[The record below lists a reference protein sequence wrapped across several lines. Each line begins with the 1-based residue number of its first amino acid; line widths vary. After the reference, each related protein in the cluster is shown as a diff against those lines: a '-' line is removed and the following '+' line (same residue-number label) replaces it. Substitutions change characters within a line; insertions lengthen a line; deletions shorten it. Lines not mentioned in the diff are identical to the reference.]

1 MNTDKNIDI
10 ISRELGIKPSQVEAV
25 ARLLADDATVPFIAR
40 YRKEATGSL
49 DEVAVIAIRDRL
61 QELADLDKRKE
72 TVIKSLTEQEK
83 ITPELEKAVME
94 AETLSKLED
103 IYLPYRP
110 KRRTRGTIAK
120 EKGLEPLADKI
131 FSGNCSDPI
140 ALASEFIDPEKGV
153 ADADEALQGARDIIA
168 ERINEESRAR
178 EIMRSHFEKKASLSS
193 KVTKAGEKDGAKYR
207 DYFDWSESALKAPSH
222 RILALLR
229 GAEEG
234 FLSVHFLPDEEES
247 SALLESLFVKRNSPS
262 AGQISLAAKESYKR
276 LMAPSMETEIKNICK
291 KKGDREAIKVFSEN
305 IKELLLSS
313 PLGEKCVLALDPGLR
328 TGSKLVVLSR
338 QGDLLHND
346 TIYPLEPHNKKD
358 ESEKKIKS
366 LCSKFSVEAIAI
378 GNGTGG
384 RELLTFCKG
393 INLEGIIVTMV
404 NESGASVYSA
414 SEIARKEFPDHDLTV
429 RGAVSIGRRLMDPL
443 AELVKIDPGSIGVG
457 QYQHDVDQKELKKSL
472 DDVVSLCVNAVGVEI
487 NTASGRL
494 LQYVSGL
501 SPRMADAIVK
511 QRGESGPFKTRDELL
526 KVPGIGP
533 KGFEQ
538 AAGFLRIR
546 ESANPLDRSA
556 VHPES
561 YHIVEKMAAD
571 LSCSV
576 KDLMEREDLR
586 NKIVLT
592 RYVSETTGIPTL
604 TDIVNELAKP
614 GRDPRKDFELFTFKD
629 GVEKIEDLEKGMK
642 LPGVVTNVTAFGA
655 FVDIGVH
662 QDGLVHISELSDNY
676 VSNPHSVVKV
686 NDKVNITVME
696 IDIARKRISLSM
708 KQFPGEKIK
717 SSQGELTEN
726 RRVPKQTK
734 EKQKPNQ
741 NQNQVK
747 KPDKPDKPEINSPFA
762 GLKDIIK

>member
-1 MNTDKNIDI
+1 MYTEKNINI
-10 ISRELGIKPSQVEAV
+10 VSSELGIKSSQAEAV
-25 ARLLADDATVPFIAR
+25 ARLLAEDATVPFIAR

-61 QELADLDKRKE
+61 HELADLDKRKE
-72 TVIKSLTEQEK
+72 AVIKSLTEQEK
-83 ITPELEKAVME
+83 LTPELEKTVIE

-131 FSGNCSDPI
+131 FSGDCADPS
-140 ALASEFIDPEKGV
+140 ALAAEFVDPGKGV
-153 ADADEALQGARDIIA
+153 ADSDEALQGARDIIA
-168 ERINEESRAR
+168 ERINEDNRAR
-178 EIMRSHFEKKASLSS
+178 ELMRSHYEKKSYMSS
-193 KVTKAGEKDGAKYR
+193 KVTKAGEKDGAKYS
-207 DYFDWSESALKAPSH
+207 DYFEWSENALKAPSH

-234 FLSVHFLPDEEES
+234 YLTVHFLPDEEEA
-247 SALLESLFVKRNSPS
+247 SAILERLFVSKNNP
-262 AGQISLAAKESYKR
+262 AFNQVTLAARDSYKR

-291 KKGDREAIKVFSEN
+291 KRADREAIKIFSEN
-305 IKELLLSS
+305 IKELLLAS

-338 QGDLLHND
+338 QGNLLHND

-366 LCSKFSVEAIAI
+366 ICSKFNIEAVAI

-414 SEIARKEFPDHDLTV
+414 SEVARKEFPDHDLTV

-443 AELVKIDPGSIGVG
+443 AELVKIDPASIGVG
-457 QYQHDVDQKELKKSL
+457 QYQHDVDRKELKKSL
-472 DDVVSLCVNAVGVEI
+472 DDVVSGCVNAVGVEI
-487 NTASGRL
+487 NTASGEL

-501 SPRMADAIVK
+501 SPRMADAIIK
-511 QRGESGPFKTRDELL
+511 YRGESGAFKSRDELRN
-526 KVPGIGP
+526 VPGLGP
-533 KGFEQ
+533 KSFEQ

-546 ESANPLDRSA
+546 ESKNPLDRSA

-571 LSCSV
+571 LSCTV
-576 KDLMEREDLR
+576 KDLMNNEELR
-586 NKIVLT
+586 NKIVLDN
-592 RYVSETTGIPTL
+592 YVSESIGLPTL
-604 TDIVNELAKP
+604 TDIINELAKP
-614 GRDPRKDFELFTFKD
+614 GRDPRKDFELFTFKE
-629 GVEKIEDLEKGMK
+629 GIEKIEDLEKGMK
-642 LPGVVTNVTAFGA
+642 LSGVVTNVTAFGA

-662 QDGLVHISELSDNY
+662 QDGLVHISELSDNF
-676 VSNPHSVVKV
+676 VPNPHNLVKV
-686 NDKVNITVME
+686 NDRVNVTVMD
-696 IDIARKRISLSM
+696 IDKARKRISLSM
-708 KQFPGEKIK
+708 KQNPGVKESSSPVKSQSSVIAPEKA
-717 SSQGELTEN
+717 
-726 RRVPKQTK
+726 
-734 EKQKPNQ
+734 KQKQ
-741 NQNQVK
+741 NPVK
-747 KPDKPDKPEINSPFA
+747 KPDKADNKRKSSPFA

>member
-1 MNTDKNIDI
+1 MTTDKNIDI
-10 ISRELGIKPSQVEAV
+10 ISKELGIRPVQVKAV
-25 ARLLADDATVPFIAR
+25 AQLLADDATVPFIAR

-49 DEVAVIAIRDRL
+49 DEVAVIAIRDRI
-61 QELADLDKRKE
+61 QELADLDKRKDA
-72 TVIKSLTEQEK
+72 VIKSLTAQEK
-83 ITPELEKAVME
+83 LTPELEKAVME
-94 AETLSKLED
+94 AETLAKLED

-120 EKGLEPLADKI
+120 EKGLEPLAERI
-131 FSGNCSDPI
+131 FNGADESPLT
-140 ALASEFIDPEKGV
+140 LAGEFINSEKGV
-153 ADADEALQGARDIIA
+153 ADAEEALQGARDIIA
-168 ERINEESRAR
+168 EWINEDSEAR
-178 EIMRSHFEKKASLSS
+178 EIMRSLFEKKSSMSS
-193 KVTKAGEKDGAKYR
+193 KATKAGEKDGGKYR
-207 DYFDWSESALKAPSH
+207 DYFDWSENALNAPSH

-247 SALLESLFVKRNSPS
+247 SNLLENLFVKKNSPS
-262 AGQISLAAKESYKR
+262 AEQVSSAAKDSCKR

-291 KKGDREAIKVFSEN
+291 KKADKEAIKIFSQN
-305 IKELLLSS
+305 IKELLLTS

-338 QGDLLHND
+338 QGDLLHSD

-366 LCSKFSVEAIAI
+366 LCSKFKVEAIAI

-384 RELLTFCKG
+384 RELLSFCKK
-393 INLEGIIVTMV
+393 INPEGIIVTMV

-472 DDVVSLCVNAVGVEI
+472 DDVVSGCVNAVGVEI
-487 NTASGRL
+487 NTASGQL

-511 QRGESGPFKTRDELL
+511 HRVKSGPFKSRDDLR
-526 KVPGIGP
+526 KISGIGP
-533 KGFEQ
+533 KSFEQ

-546 ESANPLDRSA
+546 ESENPLDRSA

-561 YHIVEKMAAD
+561 YHIVEKMAKD

-576 KDLMEREDLR
+576 KDLMERDDLR
-586 NKIVLT
+586 EEIIIKN
-592 RYVSETTGIPTL
+592 YVTESTGIPTL
-604 TDIVNELAKP
+604 TDIINELAKP

-629 GVEKIEDLEKGMK
+629 GVEKIEDLEEGMK

-662 QDGLVHISELSDNY
+662 QDGLVHISELSDSY
-676 VSNPHSVVKV
+676 VSNPHNVVKV
-686 NDKVNITVME
+686 NDKINVTVLD
-696 IDIARKRISLSM
+696 IDAARKRISLSM
-708 KQFPGEKIK
+708 KQDRE
-717 SSQGELTEN
+717 
-726 RRVPKQTK
+726 
-734 EKQKPNQ
+734 
-741 NQNQVK
+741 VK
-747 KPDKPDKPEINSPFA
+747 KSPVKPDNIVRNKKPVSPQNNKTGNNKNRKQSETKSTSPFA
-762 GLKDIIK
+762 GLKDIIR

>member
-1 MNTDKNIDI
+1 MTTVKNIEI
-10 ISRELGIKPSQVEAV
+10 ISRELDIRPAQVQAV

-72 TVIKSLTEQEK
+72 AVIKSLTEQEK
-83 ITPELEKAVME
+83 LTPELEKSVNK
-94 AETLSKLED
+94 AETLAKLED

-120 EKGLEPLADKI
+120 EKGLEPLAEKI
-131 FSGNCSDPI
+131 FNGSDGNPLT
-140 ALASEFIDPEKGV
+140 LAAEFINTEKGV

-168 ERINEESRAR
+168 EWINEDTRAR
-178 EIMRSHFEKKASLSS
+178 EIMRSQFEKKSSMSS
-193 KVTKAGEKDGAKYR
+193 KVTKAGEKDGEKYR
-207 DYFDWSESALKAPSH
+207 DYFDWSENALNAPSH

-229 GAEEG
+229 GADEG
-234 FLSVHFLPDEEES
+234 YLSVHFLPDEEES
-247 SALLESLFVKRNSPS
+247 SQLLESLFVRKNSPS
-262 AGQISLAAKESYKR
+262 AEQVSSAAKDSYKR
-276 LMAPSMETEIKNICK
+276 LMSPSMETEIKNICK
-291 KKGDREAIKVFSEN
+291 KKADKEAIKIFSEN
-305 IKELLLSS
+305 IKELLLTS

-328 TGSKLVVLSR
+328 TGSKLVVLNR

-346 TIYPLEPHNKKD
+346 TIYPLEPHNKKA
-358 ESEKKIKS
+358 ESEEKIKS
-366 LCSKFSVEAIAI
+366 LCSKFKVEAIAI

-384 RELLTFCKG
+384 RELLAFCKK
-393 INLEGIIVTMV
+393 INPDNVIVTMV

-414 SEIARKEFPDHDLTV
+414 SETARKEFPDHDLTV

-472 DDVVSLCVNAVGVEI
+472 DDAVSGCVNAVGVEI
-487 NTASGRL
+487 NTASGEL

-501 SPRMADAIVK
+501 SPRMADSIIKHRVK
-511 QRGESGPFKTRDELL
+511 SGPFKSRDELR
-526 KVPGIGP
+526 KVSGIGP
-533 KGFEQ
+533 KSFEQ

-546 ESANPLDRSA
+546 ESENPLDRSA

-561 YHIVEKMAAD
+561 YHIVEKMAED

-576 KDLMEREDLR
+576 RDLMEREDLR
-586 NKIVLT
+586 KQIILEN
-592 RYVSETTGIPTL
+592 YVTETTGIPTL
-604 TDIVNELAKP
+604 TDIINELAKP

-662 QDGLVHISELSDNY
+662 QDGLVHISEMSDNF
-676 VSNPHSVVKV
+676 VSNPHSTVKV
-686 NDKVNITVME
+686 NDKVAVTVIE
-696 IDIARKRISLSM
+696 IDAARKRISLSM
-708 KQFPGEKIK
+708 RQNPGEKRE
-717 SSQGELTEN
+717 Q
-726 RRVPKQTK
+726 
-734 EKQKPNQ
+734 
-741 NQNQVK
+741 K
-747 KPDKPDKPEINSPFA
+747 KPENIEKKMKPDAGRNKKPADIKNRKQSENKGTSPFA
-762 GLKDIIK
+762 GLKDIIR